1 MCITPRSGFR
11 LAVFCAALGGAG
23 SSPAQVLN
31 LHEYFPGLKQGNAW
45 QYTADVRLSP
55 GDAFATFGATLATGT
70 PISIHGVQATPLEM
84 TSTFPGDVG
93 SSRTYSLDPG
103 GLHQHREDFDLT
115 SADFETYPA
124 PVDLAPAQIS
134 VGQTYPFVFNYS
146 GQSPADNDT
155 WSGAT
160 NGSIQVIGFET
171 INVPAGTFNA
181 LRVDFDTAWSET
193 GVVGGVGYAGNGAV
207 DETWW
212 LVNGLGI
219 VRQDTIRTDSYAA
232 DDSYVE
238 FSIELT
244 AALVFDPE
252 DLDGDGDV
260 DDADFGLFFAAF
272 SGPGVPTASPAADLD
287 NDGDTD
293 DADFGLAFAAFTG
306 PGNPAN
312 VPEPAGAAFL
322 SVAGCALLSRRRRT
336 RPGCLHDGARSF
348 DHL

>member
-1 MCITPRSGFR
+1 MMRITPRSGFKQ
-11 LAVFCAALGGAG
+11 AVLSAALGVAG
-23 SSPAQVLN
+23 PASAQVLN

-45 QYTADVRLSP
+45 QYTADVRLAP
-55 GDAFATFGATLATGT
+55 GDPFTTFSATLATGP
-70 PISIHGVQATPLEM
+70 PITVHGVQATPLEF

-124 PVDLAPAQIS
+124 PADLAPAQIT
-134 VGQTYPFVFNYS
+134 VGQAYPFSFTYN

-155 WSGAT
+155 WSGST
-160 NGSIQVIGFET
+160 NGSVQVIGFEN
-171 INVPAGTFNA
+171 ISVPSGSFNA
-181 LRVDFDTAWSET
+181 LRVDFDTSWSET
-193 GVVGGVGYAGNGAV
+193 GVIGGIGYAGNGV
-207 DETWW
+207 VEETWW
-212 LVNGLGI
+212 LVDGLGI
-219 VRQDTIRTDSYAA
+219 VRQDALKTNSYGA

-238 FSIELT
+238 FSLELT
-244 AALVFDPE
+244 SAVVFDPE

-272 SGPGVPTASPAADLD
+272 SGPGVATASPAADLD

-306 PGNPAN
+306 PGGPAG
-312 VPEPAGAAFL
+312 VPEPAGMAVL
-322 SVAGCALLSRRRRT
+322 GVAGFALLSRRR
-336 RPGCLHDGARSF
+336 GHAV
-348 DHL
+348 